1 MEYTFEIY
9 KKDGRT
15 KAGERFLKEVT
26 VDCGDSDAGVVK
38 AQNEISEKFPAPSYR
53 IEQHV
58 TWVTRTNFMSGKEFK
73 ERYDTPHYCSPSSES
88 YWSM

>member
-26 VDCGDSDAGVVK
+26 VDCGDSDAGIVK
-38 AQNEISEKFPAPSYR
+38 AQNEISKQFPTPSYR